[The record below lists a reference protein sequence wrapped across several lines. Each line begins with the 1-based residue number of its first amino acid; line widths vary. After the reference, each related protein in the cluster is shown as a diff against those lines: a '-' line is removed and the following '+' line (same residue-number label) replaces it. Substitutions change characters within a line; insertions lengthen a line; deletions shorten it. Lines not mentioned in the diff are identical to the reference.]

1 MVSEEFD
8 RFIAGFE
15 QRSIQRLTEFE
26 KALERVHQSARDAAE
41 KKARERR
48 RVRDP
53 FPERRSSGEPRV
65 PDPPEE
71 KPSAAPPR
79 SRATARGVL
88 RRGWN

>member
-1 MVSEEFD
+1 MVSDEFD

-26 KALERVHQSARDAAE
+26 KALERVHRSARDAAE
-41 KKARERR
+41 KKARERQR
-48 RVRDP
+48 AGDP
-53 FPERRSSGEPRV
+53 LPGTRSDGGPRV

-71 KPSAAPPR
+71 KPSATTPR
-79 SRATARGVL
+79 PRAATRGVL